1 MRNRYYKT
9 KKVVFEGITFDSKA
23 EMQRYLVLRGAEK
36 EGLISGLRRQ
46 VAFTLIPRQ
55 TETVLVKLKT
65 KTKVVERFREHPVTY
80 SADFVYEKDGK
91 EIVED
96 SKGGWLTE
104 DYVLKR
110 KMMRFFG
117 HPITEVFDPSEGYPE
132 IAARLGLPLG
142 KSKKNKKK
150 KSSADKECIIK
161 NLELFR
167 HD

>member
-23 EMQRYLVLRGAEK
+23 EMQRYLVLREAEK

-46 VAFTLIPRQ
+46 VSFTLIPRQ
-55 TETVLVKLKT
+55 TETLVVKLKT
-65 KTKVVERFREHPVTY
+65 KTKIVERFREHPV
-80 SADFVYEKDGK
+80 
-91 EIVED
+91 
-96 SKGGWLTE
+96 TE

-150 KSSADKECIIK
+150 KSSADKECVIK
-161 NLELFR
+161 NSELF
-167 HD
+167 